1 MLFADCPREGKPSIL
16 RPSCVLSC
24 CSSLADPI
32 SLSPLLS
39 ASLTIRILIADDHQ
53 LMREGLHALLDS
65 QPDMVVVDE
74 ACNGRDV
81 VAKAAQLKPDI
92 VLMDI
97 GMPELN
103 GIDAT
108 RQLGEL
114 DQPPRVIALS
124 MHADRQFVQ
133 GVLRAG
139 ATGYLLKDSA
149 FEELARAVRQ
159 IADGQGYLSPAI
171 AGVVVES
178 LQSESGSGLSGD
190 TLTARE
196 REVLQLMSEGH
207 STKEIARQLHI
218 SVKTVETHR
227 RQVMRK
233 LDIFS
238 VAELTKYAIRNGLT
252 KLE

>member
-1 MLFADCPREGKPSIL
+1 MSIRL
-16 RPSCVLSC
+16 
-24 CSSLADPI
+24 
-32 SLSPLLS
+32 
-39 ASLTIRILIADDHQ
+39 LIADDHQ
-53 LMREGLHALLDS
+53 LLREGLRALLESED
-65 QPDMVVVDE
+65 DMTVVDE
-74 ACNGRDV
+74 ASNGRDV
-81 VAKAAQLKPDI
+81 VTKAEALAPDI

-108 RQLGEL
+108 RKIGEMAKA
-114 DQPPRVIALS
+114 PRIIALS

-133 GVLRAG
+133 GILRAG

-149 FEELARAVRQ
+149 FVELAEAVRRVH
-159 IADGQGYLSPAI
+159 DGQVYLSPAI

-178 LQSESGSGLSGD
+178 LQSDSDHGEHDDS
-190 TLTARE
+190 LTSRE

-207 STKEIARQLHI
+207 STKEIASRLHI

-227 RQVMRK
+227 RQVMHK

-252 KLE
+252 RLD